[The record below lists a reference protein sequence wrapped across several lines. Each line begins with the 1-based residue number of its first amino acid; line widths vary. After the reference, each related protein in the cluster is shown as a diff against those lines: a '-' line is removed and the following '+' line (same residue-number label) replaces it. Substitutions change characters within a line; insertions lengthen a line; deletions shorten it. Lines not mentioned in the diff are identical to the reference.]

1 LLGKFIV
8 FEGIDGS
15 GSSTQAR
22 LLYDYLILNSK
33 KTILTSEPSVGPIGN
48 LIREIHTLRVN
59 ISDDRDIREKLLSYL
74 FAADRYD
81 HLYNSINGILT
92 KLNEG
97 YYVIS
102 TRYFLSSFAYHVVK
116 EDDYESIHLLNEKFP
131 LPDHTFYLDCPVRC
145 SLDRISSSRMPD
157 LNEEESN
164 LNRVS
169 KNYAK
174 AISEYKGILSIIDGT
189 LNPKII
195 HNQIL
200 DLLTKKGIL
209 Q

>member
-1 LLGKFIV
+1 MSGKFIV

-15 GSSTQAR
+15 GSSTQAKFLYEY
-22 LLYDYLILNSK
+22 LLLNRQ

-48 LIREIHTLRVN
+48 LIREVHTLRVN
-59 ISDDRDIREKLLSYL
+59 ISNDRCVREKLLSYL

-97 YYVIS
+97 YYVVS
-102 TRYFLSSFAYHVVK
+102 TRYFLSSFAYHVL
-116 EDDYESIHLLNEKFP
+116 EENDYESVRLLNEEFP
-131 LPDHTFYLDCPVRC
+131 LPDYTFFLDCPVQC
-145 SLDRISSSRMPD
+145 SLERISSSRVPD

-169 KNYAK
+169 KNYK
-174 AISEYKGILSIIDGT
+174 RAISEYKGRLSIINGT
-189 LNPKII
+189 LNSDVV

-200 DLLTKKGIL
+200 DLLIKERIL
-209 Q
+209 